1 MGLISR
7 VSSRT
12 YRGLLK
18 CLTPEKLSSK
28 MRTCPKTCN
37 KMPSMSLPRPLKN
50 TTSKKIS
57 PPTSKKNST
66 RSTTQHGIASLAET
80 LVPMSPMKPNTSST
94 STLARSQFYCS
105 NLVNSPTLTKNRTS
119 QQKTGKTRFS
129 SFISVTIPKQHE
141 VSQFC
146 KSSPQFVFPMQ
157 LSLSLL

>member
-12 YRGLLK
+12 YRGFLSLLK

-28 MRTCPKTCN
+28 MRICPKTCN
-37 KMPSMSLPRPLKN
+37 KTPSMSLPRPSKN

-66 RSTTQHGIASLAET
+66 RSTTQHGIVLLAET

-94 STLARSQFYCS
+94 FNLAKSQFYCS
-105 NLVNSPTLTKNRTS
+105 NLVNSTKVPINFY
-119 QQKTGKTRFS
+119 QQNKTGKTRFL
-129 SFISVTIPKQHE
+129 T
-141 VSQFC
+141 
-146 KSSPQFVFPMQ
+146 
-157 LSLSLL
+157 LYL

>member
-12 YRGLLK
+12 FRGLLK
-18 CLTPEKLSSK
+18 CLTPEKPSSK

-37 KMPSMSLPRPLKN
+37 KMPSMSPPRPLKN

-94 STLARSQFYCS
+94 STSARSQFYCS
-105 NLVNSPTLTKNRTS
+105 NLVKILQSKKNKQNQSTTTKNR
-119 QQKTGKTRFS
+119 Q
-129 SFISVTIPKQHE
+129 
-141 VSQFC
+141 
-146 KSSPQFVFPMQ
+146 
-157 LSLSLL
+157 